1 LNISILKFR
10 NFRKKIL
17 FENSNLKF
25 AKMKKILTFLV
36 LFGLLF
42 SFHIV
47 IASPVLQDLK
57 KVEPI
62 EKQDLKHK
70 KKQKLSKDQ
79 SKNQLTEEQIKEKR
93 KKEIEAKERS
103 TDKNKPVKR
112 ISKDENL
119 PETVRKRN
127 IP

>member
-1 LNISILKFR
+1 
-10 NFRKKIL
+10 
-17 FENSNLKF
+17 
-25 AKMKKILTFLV
+25 MKKILTFLV